1 MEKKDILKALKA
13 LEIDGS
19 GVDVVDQPSPE
30 ELDRLYNELD
40 YFKQGYTV
48 CLNEVKKLILKL

>member
-1 MEKKDILKALKA
+1 MEKLELLKALKA

-19 GVDVVDQPSPE
+19 GIDNIDQASPDE
-30 ELDRLYNELD
+30 VERLLNEID

-48 CLNEVKKLILKL
+48 CLNEVKKLILSL